1 MRRDH
6 GEEANLA
13 TVSPVPIAVGML
25 LALAAFGALI
35 GLLVAESRRP
45 VHWPEPVS
53 YGSPRRISHTRIAMI
68 GVVFVL
74 WSLWST
80 ARPVSGWR

>member
-1 MRRDH
+1 
-6 GEEANLA
+6 LA
-13 TVSPVPIAVGML
+13 TVSPIPIAVGML

-53 YGSPRRISHTRIAMI
+53 CSSRRISHTRIAVI